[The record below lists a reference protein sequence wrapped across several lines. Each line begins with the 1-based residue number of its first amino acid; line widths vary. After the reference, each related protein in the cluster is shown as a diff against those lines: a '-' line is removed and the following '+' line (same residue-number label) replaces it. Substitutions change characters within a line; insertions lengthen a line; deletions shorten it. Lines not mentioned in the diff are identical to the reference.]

1 MAEETTPAEATSVS
15 GLGMALGGYTV
26 LFVLKLITYFVTGV
40 GVMYAE
46 ALHSLADMLISGFL
60 LVAALWSR
68 KPADQQYRFGYG
80 RAQNVAALAAATIF
94 ISFTA
99 VEALRESINKLF
111 GGEASEYSNLTLA
124 IVVTLIA
131 IVISAFPLAKIWR
144 GKEKGAAARAQFV
157 ESINDEVALLAALAG
172 ILLVANGVPAADGI
186 ASLVVAG
193 VIAVNAGSLWWE
205 NAQDLMG
212 RSPEKQVYTQI
223 EDAARSVKGVL
234 DLHDL
239 RAEMLGGQV
248 HLEMHISVARGTPIE
263 EADRIAGQVEAQ
275 IGKHVRH
282 AYCTIHADPAE
293 PGKSATTQ
301 PDLVPTSR
309 LELEKA
315 HDRTGQ

>member
-68 KPADQQYRFGYG
+68 KPADQQYR
-80 RAQNVAALAAATIF
+80 
-94 ISFTA
+94 FTA